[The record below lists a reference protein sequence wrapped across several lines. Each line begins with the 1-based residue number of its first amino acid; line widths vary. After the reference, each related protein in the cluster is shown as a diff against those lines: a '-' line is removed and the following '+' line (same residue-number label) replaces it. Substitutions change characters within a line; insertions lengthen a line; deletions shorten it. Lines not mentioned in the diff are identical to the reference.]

1 MTRTQDF
8 KMEMNLFIKV
18 LLRIMDFILS
28 WSNGL
33 KLKPFMIDLFI
44 TRLLHDEVKWWTGN
58 LWIIFGLL

>member
-33 KLKPFMIDLFI
+33 KF
-44 TRLLHDEVKWWTGN
+44 
-58 LWIIFGLL
+58 

>member
-1 MTRTQDF
+1 
-8 KMEMNLFIKV
+8 MNLFIKV

-44 TRLLHDEVKWWTGN
+44 TRLLHDEVK
-58 LWIIFGLL
+58 L